1 MHDINITL
9 WIFLG
14 HSYLKLDLL
23 FAVDNLN
30 LYVLVLYQISSE
42 MDLVNCRIHIEPC
55 YNLTLSNM

>member
-14 HSYLKLDLL
+14 HSYLKLDL

-30 LYVLVLYQISSE
+30 LYVLVIYQISSE
-42 MDLVNCRIHIEPC
+42 MDLVKCRIHIEPC
-55 YNLTLSNM
+55 YIT